1 MFLKRTPAI
10 WVSLLLFCLTLL
22 ASCAGST
29 TTTNTTGTP
38 TAGPTRAA
46 SIPSSTP
53 TATMTPTTGTKS
65 GATPQRFRSQ
75 VVLQGVG
82 RPDDLVFDQQ
92 GNVLFSDFYNGT
104 ISRVNKDG
112 TATVLLRGL
121 AGPEGLIV
129 LSNGTMIIAEQRTNR
144 ILSLAPG
151 GQSPTVLRALP
162 GTPSAAACK
171 DGVDGIGFDS
181 TTNTI
186 IVPDSP
192 TGVVY
197 RLSLDGKTLTQL
209 AAGIVRPVG
218 TTVDDHGNIYVADE
232 CGGALVRIS
241 PDGATTRIGGFG
253 MPDDVVLDPH
263 GNLLVTD
270 LKPAIHALIRMNPVT
285 GKRETLA
292 SQGFIEPQGLIVDKN
307 DNIYMSDDYANIIVE
322 YIPASST
329 PG

>member
-29 TTTNTTGTP
+29 TTTTSTP
-38 TAGPTRAA
+38 TASSTRIA

-53 TATMTPTTGTKS
+53 TATMTPTATASSGT
-65 GATPQRFRSQ
+65 TPQHFRSQ

-92 GNVLFSDFYNGT
+92 GNVLFSDFYDGT

-218 TTVDDHGNIYVADE
+218 TAVDVHGNIYVADE

-263 GNLLVTD
+263 GNLLVVD
-270 LKPAIHALIRMNPVT
+270 LKPSIHALIRMNPVT

-307 DNIYMSDDYANIIVE
+307 DNIYVSDDYANIIVE
-322 YIPASST
+322 YIPA
-329 PG
+329 